1 MSNSAP
7 MKITRVALILA
18 WIFAAACFF
27 FPLYYADIGGF
38 GRLLFV
44 LLIGVHAAE
53 FPFFVNTYRRAGGSL
68 WSHFR
73 RHMIYGMVYRA
84 EVMRSLRNG

>member
-7 MKITRVALILA
+7 MKFARVALILA

-38 GRLLFV
+38 GRLLFAV
-44 LLIGVHAAE
+44 LIVAHTAE

-84 EVMRSLRNG
+84 EVIRRLQAG